1 MEVFQT
7 VVALIVTL
15 GILVTFHEYGHY
27 WVARRCGVKV
37 LRFSVGFGKPLW
49 GWKGKDGTEYVVAA
63 IPLGGY
69 VKFLDEREAPV
80 PEDQLDQAFNR
91 KPVLQRIAIVAA
103 GPVANFLFAIAAYW
117 VMFVWGVQAVAPVVG
132 EVAQQ
137 SVAAHAGLRSNDEIV
152 RVDGKQT
159 PDWSAVHLQLL
170 SHLGDTGEIR
180 LSVQGQGGG
189 EVRDLRVPVERWLVG
204 QTEPN
209 PILELGIQPYRPTIP
224 AVLQEVMPE
233 SPAQKAGLQS
243 GDHILSANQQPIE
256 DWLALVELI
265 RDSAGVPL
273 LLEVERGGRVLELTV
288 TPGVRN
294 EQGESVGFIGAGVQP
309 QPLPDW
315 LIRTIQYGPLESLTQ
330 AVDRTGEMIVMIIDS
345 IKKMLF
351 GQISVKNLSGPVT
364 IAQAAGQ
371 SASYGVESF
380 ITFLAYLSISLG
392 VLNLLPIPVL
402 DGGHL
407 LYYFVELV
415 RGRPLSEQKQV
426 LGLKIG
432 LALLMAMMMLAFYND
447 LARL

>member
-7 VVALIVTL
+7 VIALVVTL
-15 GILVTFHEYGHY
+15 GILVTFHEFGHY

-80 PEDQLDQAFNR
+80 PEDQLHLTFNR

-103 GPVANFLFAIAAYW
+103 GPFANFLFAIAAYW
-117 VMFVWGVQAVAPVVG
+117 IMFVWGVQAVAPVVG
-132 EVAQQ
+132 QVEPQSIAAQ
-137 SVAAHAGLRSNDEIV
+137 AGLRTGDEILQ
-152 RVDGKQT
+152 VDGRET
-159 PDWSAVHLQLL
+159 LDWSAVHLQLL
-170 SHLGDTGEIR
+170 SHLGNTGEIR
-180 LSVQGQGGG
+180 LNVQG
-189 EVRDLRVPVERWLVG
+189 RDSFVPRELRLPVKQWLEG
-204 QTEPN
+204 QEEPD
-209 PILELGIQPYRPTIP
+209 PLGALGIQPYRPEIP
-224 AVLQEVMPE
+224 AVLHEVVVG
-233 SPAQKAGLQS
+233 SPAERAGLQT
-243 GDHILSANQQPIE
+243 GDRILAVDQQPI
-256 DWLALVELI
+256 DNWSALVERI
-265 RDSAGVPL
+265 RQSAGVSL
-273 LLEVERGGRVLELTV
+273 QLEVERDGRVLQISV
-288 TPGVRN
+288 TPDGRD
-294 EQGESVGFIGAGVQP
+294 EQGERIGFIGAGVQP

-315 LIRTIQYGPLESLTQ
+315 LIRTIQYGPMESLTQ
-330 AVDRTGEMIVMIIDS
+330 AVSRTGEMITMILDS
-345 IKKMLF
+345 IKKMLV

-415 RGRPLSEQKQV
+415 RGRPLSEKNQM
-426 LGLKIG
+426 LGVKIG
-432 LALLMAMMMLAFYND
+432 LAILMAMMMLAFYND

>member
-1 MEVFQT
+1 MEVLQT

-15 GILVTFHEYGHY
+15 GILVTFHEFGHY

-80 PEDQLDQAFNR
+80 PEDQLHEAFNR

-103 GPVANFLFAIAAYW
+103 GPLANFLFAIAAYW

-132 EVAQQ
+132 EVAPQ
-137 SVAAHAGLRSNDEIV
+137 SLAAEAGLRSSDEIL
-152 RVDGKQT
+152 RVDGKETQ
-159 PDWSAVHLQLL
+159 DWSAVHLQLL

-180 LSVQGQGGG
+180 LSVQARDSSL
-189 EVRDLRVPVERWLVG
+189 VRELRVPVERWLIG
-204 QTEPN
+204 QEEPN
-209 PILELGIQPYRPTIP
+209 PILELGIQPYRPSIP
-224 AVLQEVMPE
+224 AVLQEIVAD
-233 SPAQKAGLQS
+233 SPAQKAGLQT
-243 GDHILSANQQPIE
+243 GDHILAVNQQPVD
-256 DWLALVELI
+256 DWSALVEQV
-265 RDSAGVPL
+265 RKSAGVPL
-273 LLEVERGGRVLELTV
+273 ELEVERDGRVLQVVV
-288 TPGVRN
+288 TPGTRD
-294 EQGESVGFIGAGVQP
+294 EQGEAIGFIGAGVQP

-315 LIRTIQYGPLESLTQ
+315 LIRTIQYGPLESVAQ
-330 AVDRTGEMIVMIIDS
+330 AIGRTGEMIGMILDS
-345 IKKMLF
+345 IKKMIF

-371 SASYGVESF
+371 SASYGIESF